1 MEPRLNVILH
11 RRDPNAPHEEYDDN
25 RRERSRSRD
34 DGQGPPR
41 VGSTESQATTEEAV
55 EEAASGA
62 EGHGHPSHEH
72 QSTPQKRDR
81 ANLQQRWRT
90 LDRRLNRPR
99 ERSDRS
105 SEGSSPPRPLSDLGD
120 LVRRMSELDRRL
132 QQPPPGQGTS
142 SSSRAAGGLSN
153 EERTR
158 RNQEQADPMNAWHDS
173 QEADVWPDSPGER
186 EVDEAL
192 AAEREIEEALAAEDE
207 EEPSQPEPDYIQNI
221 IEDEWRD
228 MEESLNELTQR
239 GVLTADAA
247 ERLVHTAT
255 LVYRGGNVH
264 RLLLTKLTWRTP
276 RALHEW
282 TLWFV
287 VLKDQEDSRRGT
299 LQEVQEGTSRESWK
313 TTLKLENIGRN
324 QPQRLRMQL
333 RRKPRKR
340 WLKVEVEEETPRE
353 GVPNEEQQN
362 IARRACINFAE
373 YRMFQAKAQRSRR
386 RYVEPGED

>member
-72 QSTPQKRDR
+72 QSTPEERDR

-120 LVRRMSELDRRL
+120 LVRRMSEIDQRL
-132 QQPPPGQGTS
+132 QQPPGRGGS

-158 RNQEQADPMNAWHDS
+158 RNQEQADLHNPMNA
-173 QEADVWPDSPGER
+173 AAVWPDSPGDR
-186 EVDEAL
+186 EV
-192 AAEREIEEALAAEDE
+192 EEALAAEDEIEALLEAERPPEENARRRMEQGNAAAREGLRRLRAQEAEPPELEEQAEE
-207 EEPSQPEPDYIQNI
+207 EEPSQPEPDYLQNI

-228 MEESLNELTQR
+228 ME
-239 GVLTADAA
+239 
-247 ERLVHTAT
+247 
-255 LVYRGGNVH
+255 
-264 RLLLTKLTWRTP
+264 
-276 RALHEW
+276 
-282 TLWFV
+282 
-287 VLKDQEDSRRGT
+287 
-299 LQEVQEGTSRESWK
+299 
-313 TTLKLENIGRN
+313 GR
-324 QPQRLRMQL
+324 
-333 RRKPRKR
+333 
-340 WLKVEVEEETPRE
+340 
-353 GVPNEEQQN
+353 
-362 IARRACINFAE
+362 
-373 YRMFQAKAQRSRR
+373 
-386 RYVEPGED
+386 